1 MVWKE
6 TFVERLSEIRSKGL
20 NYSTV
25 VYDEDQRAESL
36 FAGLVT
42 SVLLPS
48 AAISGFALV
57 IFSTAAFALTGEGS
71 LAWSWAGLGL
81 AGVVSTGLATV
92 ASFGA
97 LFYCGLEYSIVLAC
111 VPFLALGK
119 YTFDIY
125 WTTQLDLPEIQQTN
139 PRALLVNCVVNM
151 QDYAY
156 DHIARSKGVRKFKQ
170 LKVFI
175 FVAQSV

>member
-1 MVWKE
+1 
-6 TFVERLSEIRSKGL
+6 
-20 NYSTV
+20 
-25 VYDEDQRAESL
+25 
-36 FAGLVT
+36 
-42 SVLLPS
+42 
-48 AAISGFALV
+48 
-57 IFSTAAFALTGEGS
+57 
-71 LAWSWAGLGL
+71 L

-119 YTFDIY
+119 YTFEIY